1 MDRKFLT
8 DLGLEKE
15 VVDKVLNQNGAE
27 ITALKTQ
34 LSTKDTEIKTLR
46 DDLISANGKIANLE
60 KVDVQKLQNDL
71 IAERNGRKKDRQDWE
86 LRATLTGAGCKDPD
100 YLIFKLGGK
109 VKFAEDG
116 SLEDKDALLESC
128 KKDYAHMFEA
138 EQPPTDTG
146 SLGNFTRNRN
156 DRTPDSKNPYTKSGW
171 NLTEQMR
178 LETTEPEKAK
188 RLREQA
194 DTKD

>member
-1 MDRKFLT
+1 MDRKFLI

-60 KVDVQKLQNDL
+60 KVDVQKLQDDL

-86 LRATLTGAGCKDPD
+86 LRAALTGAGCKDPD
-100 YLIFKLGGK
+100 YLMFKLADK
-109 VKFAEDG
+109 AEFSEDG
-116 SLEDKDALLESC
+116 SLKDKDSLLESC
-128 KKDYAHMFEA
+128 KKDFAAQFPADH
-138 EQPPTDTG
+138 PGGTG
-146 SLGNFTRNRN
+146 SIGNFARNHKSSGESRREQLEKQAN
-156 DRTPDSKNPYTKSGW
+156 DATLPLVQRVFAR
-171 NLTEQMR
+171 EQ
-178 LETTEPEKAK
+178 LQN
-188 RLREQA
+188 LRE
-194 DTKD
+194 DD

>member
-34 LSTKDTEIKTLR
+34 LSTKDTEIKVLR

-60 KVDVQKLQNDL
+60 KVDVQKLQDDL
-71 IAERNGRKKDRQDWE
+71 IAERNGRKKDRQGWE
-86 LRATLTGAGCKDPD
+86 LRAALTGAGCKDPD
-100 YLIFKLGGK
+100 YLMFKLGDK

-116 SLEDKDALLESC
+116 SLENKDELLESC
-128 KKDYAHMFEA
+128 KKDYAAQF
-138 EQPPTDTG
+138 PTDHPGGTG
-146 SLGNFTRNRN
+146 SIGNFARNRESSGESRREQLEKQAN
-156 DRTPDSKNPYTKSGW
+156 DATLPLVQRVFAR
-171 NLTEQMR
+171 EQ
-178 LETTEPEKAK
+178 LQN
-188 RLREQA
+188 LRE
-194 DTKD
+194 DD

>member
-27 ITALKTQ
+27 ITVLKTQ
-34 LSTKDTEIKTLR
+34 LSTKDTEIKALR

-60 KVDVQKLQNDL
+60 KVDVQKLQDDL

-86 LRATLTGAGCKDPD
+86 LRAALTGAGCKDPD
-100 YLIFKLGGK
+100 YLMFKLGDK

-116 SLEDKDALLESC
+116 SLENKDELLESC
-128 KKDYAHMFEA
+128 KKDYAAQF
-138 EQPPTDTG
+138 PTDHPGGTG
-146 SLGNFTRNRN
+146 SIGNFARNRESSGESRREQLEKQAN
-156 DRTPDSKNPYTKSGW
+156 DATLPLVQRVFAR
-171 NLTEQMR
+171 EQ
-178 LETTEPEKAK
+178 LQN
-188 RLREQA
+188 LRE
-194 DTKD
+194 DD